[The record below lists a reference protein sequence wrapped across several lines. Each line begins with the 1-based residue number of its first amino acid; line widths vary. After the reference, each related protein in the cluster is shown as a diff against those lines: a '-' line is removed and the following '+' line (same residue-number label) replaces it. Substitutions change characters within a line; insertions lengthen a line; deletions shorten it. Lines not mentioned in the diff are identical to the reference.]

1 MNREITDNN
10 LYLLLPSKVS
20 LCAGIYKDE
29 HGGSMLD
36 ALKEFYRSQTYQL
49 LEKENT
55 KYWHYGPVALYE
67 SFIRERE

>member
-20 LCAGIYKDE
+20 LFAGIYKDE

-49 LEKENT
+49 LEK
-55 KYWHYGPVALYE
+55 
-67 SFIRERE
+67 